1 VTFLRS
7 SVRSPSFLFFF
18 AVISVGDVR
27 CTNKLHRVDNHY
39 KMDLT
44 PKKEAIKVMIQDE
57 LTKMSEEADE
67 DEDTNEDTGKKQQQ
81 PQAKEVE
88 A

>member
-1 VTFLRS
+1 
-7 SVRSPSFLFFF
+7 
-18 AVISVGDVR
+18 
-27 CTNKLHRVDNHY
+27 
-39 KMDLT
+39 MDLT

-67 DEDTNEDTGKKQQQ
+67 DEDAGEDAEKKQLQ
-81 PQAKEVE
+81 PQAKEVK

>member
-1 VTFLRS
+1 
-7 SVRSPSFLFFF
+7 
-18 AVISVGDVR
+18 
-27 CTNKLHRVDNHY
+27 
-39 KMDLT
+39 MDLT

-67 DEDTNEDTGKKQQQ
+67 DEDTNEDAGKKQQQ

-88 A
+88 AWGFLEPCSCNTRC

>member
-1 VTFLRS
+1 
-7 SVRSPSFLFFF
+7 
-18 AVISVGDVR
+18 
-27 CTNKLHRVDNHY
+27 
-39 KMDLT
+39 MDLT

-57 LTKMSEEADE
+57 LTKMSEADE
-67 DEDTNEDTGKKQQQ
+67 DEDTNEDAGKKQQQ

>member
-1 VTFLRS
+1 
-7 SVRSPSFLFFF
+7 
-18 AVISVGDVR
+18 
-27 CTNKLHRVDNHY
+27 
-39 KMDLT
+39 MDLT

-67 DEDTNEDTGKKQQQ
+67 DEDTNEDAGKKQQQ
-81 PQAKEVE
+81 SQAKEVE

>member
-1 VTFLRS
+1 
-7 SVRSPSFLFFF
+7 
-18 AVISVGDVR
+18 
-27 CTNKLHRVDNHY
+27 
-39 KMDLT
+39 MDLT

-57 LTKMSEEADE
+57 LTKLSEADE
-67 DEDTNEDTGKKQQQ
+67 DEDASEDAGKKQQQ

>member
-1 VTFLRS
+1 
-7 SVRSPSFLFFF
+7 
-18 AVISVGDVR
+18 
-27 CTNKLHRVDNHY
+27 
-39 KMDLT
+39 MDLT

-67 DEDTNEDTGKKQQQ
+67 DEDTNEDAGEKQQQ
-81 PQAKEVE
+81 PQVKEVE

>member
-1 VTFLRS
+1 LQATFSDILK
-7 SVRSPSFLFFF
+7 
-18 AVISVGDVR
+18 
-27 CTNKLHRVDNHY
+27 KLDNHY
-39 KMDLT
+39 QMDLT

-57 LTKMSEEADE
+57 LTKMSEADE
-67 DEDTNEDTGKKQQQ
+67 DEDTNEDAGKKQQQ